1 MDSSIAPHVE
11 VNVNN
16 FLSNTCVSKI
26 STISHDKIKSVE
38 EVVNFFNGRV
48 SE

>member
-26 STISHDKIKSVE
+26 STTFHDKKSVE

-48 SE
+48 GV